1 MYDVI
6 SVGDATI
13 DTFIKIHD
21 AHVQCNLNKEDCQ
34 LCVNYADKIAVD
46 SIAHLVAG
54 NAANNA
60 VGSARLGMNTAIYV
74 NVGEDNAG
82 AQIKDVLEKE
92 GVDTR
97 YLVTNKG
104 MESNYSA
111 VLNFQGERTIFVYH
125 QHWNYRLPEMEPSKW
140 VYLTSLSKSFTES
153 TLISDLV
160 NYLKETGA
168 KLSYNPG
175 TYQMEADVK
184 KDPELLA
191 LTEVFFVNVEEA
203 KRILEIPEETHIE
216 IKDLLK
222 KTIDDLNVKNAV
234 ITDGRE
240 GSYCYDRK
248 DFYRLPEF
256 PGDRV
261 EATGAGD
268 SFATATEAAL
278 FHGHPLSEGMAW
290 GAINAAYKVKQVG
303 PQAGLL
309 HKAEMEKILADNP
322 NFKAERF

>member
-1 MYDVI
+1 MYDLI
-6 SVGDATI
+6 SIGDATI

-21 AHVQCNLNKEDCQ
+21 AHVRCTVNRESCE

-60 VGSARLGMNTAIYV
+60 VGSARLGMNVAIYV
-74 NVGEDNAG
+74 NVGEDDAG
-82 AQIKDVLEKE
+82 ERIKNVIEKE
-92 GVDTR
+92 GVDSR
-97 YLVTNKG
+97 YIVVNKD

-125 QHWNYRLPEMEPSKW
+125 QPWKYRLPALDPAKW
-140 VYLTSLSKSFTES
+140 VYLTSMSESFIASSLVE
-153 TLISDLV
+153 DLV
-160 NYLKETGA
+160 AYLKSSKA

-175 TYQMEADVK
+175 TYQMKAGLK
-184 KDPELLA
+184 NYQKLLD
-191 LTEVFFVNVEEA
+191 LTEYLFVNVEEA
-203 KRILEIPEETHIE
+203 KRILEIPEEQHIE

-222 KTIDDLNVKNAV
+222 KSVSELNVRNVV

-240 GSYCYDRK
+240 GSYSYDRK
-248 DFYRLPEF
+248 DFFRISEF
-256 PGDRV
+256 PGDRL

-268 SFATATEAAL
+268 AYATACEAAL

-290 GAINAAYKVKQVG
+290 GSINSAYKVKKVG

-309 HKAEMEKILADNP
+309 YKQEMEKILADNP
-322 NFKAERF
+322 TFKAERF